1 MQQIDSF
8 HKQEK
13 HGRRRSHCGTQ
24 MQAGQRVRIKSDPG
38 RIGVLTGKTRQ
49 IADGLRYWQVQFPD
63 RASFQ
68 LDDGLELVPDTLEHP
83 VDLLRDGKLGRAK
96 DLRGNLTHVR
106 LTGRLANLIYSMETT
121 NTDFYAYQF
130 KPVLNFLDAPSNGI
144 LIADEVGLGK
154 TIEAGLIWTELRA
167 RFDTR
172 RLLVVCPAM
181 LREKWQMELE
191 RRFGIDAQIL
201 DASQLLGLL
210 KRVRSGTRNA
220 YAAICSM
227 QGLRPRRRL
236 EQSDIAASNSSE
248 LAAFLDEH
256 SLEEPLIDLTI
267 VDEAHYMRNP
277 ETSTSRLGRLLRG
290 VSDNLVLLSATPIH
304 LRNQDLFQL
313 LNLVDEDTFTSPST
327 FDEILQ
333 ANQPILQARDGVLDN
348 ALNPEQFS
356 GLLDVA
362 RSHHLL
368 RENRQLDA
376 LAKMRPS
383 QEQLNDDVFRS
394 GLASRLERLNLLSH
408 AVTRTRKRDVL
419 EHRVIREVVPEHVQ
433 MSPAERSVYQQV
445 TSIVRE
451 YALRRDAH
459 EGFLL
464 VAPQRQVS
472 SSVAAA
478 VQDWSRR
485 AQFDPD
491 ILAEDLGDDV
501 ERSER
506 PGPLVSELIRRVRE
520 LGDPGELRQADTK
533 YSRLLEMLAD
543 YFRRHPGEKIVLFAF
558 YRATLAYLAQRLR
571 HDGIDNLVLTGAS
584 GGDKTSVID
593 EFQQRKNATVLLA
606 SEVASEGV
614 DLQFCRVVINYD
626 LPWNPMKVEQRIGR
640 IDRIG
645 QKSPKITIWNLFYA
659 DTIDERIYDRLY
671 ERLRLFEQA
680 LGGLEQVLGDHI
692 RQLTVDLLRDY
703 LTPEQERIR
712 IDQTSQAIANLKK
725 TEESLEAQASSLMAH
740 GDYIIQQVDAARQM
754 SRWISGEDL
763 WVYLRDFFRGA
774 YEGTQFQQVEA
785 SELVFDVRLSE
796 SARFE
801 FGDFLR
807 HHQLLGTTRLAT
819 NELRPVRVIFENRVG
834 NTLSTRTEKINQF
847 HPLVRFVGQRLGQE
861 NMPYHPAVAV
871 SISRVHTPDFS
882 AGVYV
887 VFVDRWSVSGLR
899 VLESL
904 YFTATPLTDSSLE
917 ISLTSEMA
925 EALVTRA
932 TLRGENWA
940 DASSL
945 VNLPEAALRA
955 EQLVASAELEYT
967 KYVDQV
973 RRENEDRAS
982 LQESSLLRHRDRQME
997 SLETVLETHQRLGRT
1012 GLVRATQGRIEKLK
1026 SRINEKL
1033 VAIERAREMRSSREE
1048 VCLALIRVT

>member
-1 MQQIDSF
+1 
-8 HKQEK
+8 
-13 HGRRRSHCGTQ
+13 

-38 RIGVLTGKTRQ
+38 RIGVLTGKTRE
-49 IADGLRYWQVQFPD
+49 IAGGLLYWQVQFPD
-63 RASFQ
+63 RSSFQ

-181 LREKWQMELE
+181 LRDKWQMELE

-201 DASQLLGLL
+201 DASQFLGLL
-210 KRVRSGTRNA
+210 RRVRSGSRNA
-220 YAAICSM
+220 FAAICSM

-236 EQSDIAASNSSE
+236 EQPDTSTTSSSE

-277 ETSTSRLGRLLRG
+277 KTSTSRLGRLLRG

-348 ALNPEQFS
+348 ALTPEQLG

-362 RSHHLL
+362 RRNHLL

-376 LAKMRPS
+376 LVKLPISR
-383 QEQLNDDVFRS
+383 ERLNDEAFRS
-394 GLASRLERLNLLSH
+394 SLAARLERLNLLSH

-419 EHRVIREVVPEHVQ
+419 EHRVLRELVAEHVQ
-433 MSPAERSVYQQV
+433 MSPAERYVYEQV

-451 YALRRDAH
+451 YARRRDAH

-478 VQDWSRR
+478 VQEWSRR

-491 ILAEDLGDDV
+491 TLTEDLGDDV

-506 PGPLVSELIRRVRE
+506 PGPLVSELISRVQE
-520 LGDPGELRQADTK
+520 LGDPRELRRGDTK

-543 YFRRHPGEKIVLFAF
+543 YFRRNPGEKIILFAF
-558 YRATLAYLAQRLR
+558 YRATLAYLAQRLQQ
-571 HDGIDNLVLTGAS
+571 DGIDNIVLTGAS
-584 GGDKTSVID
+584 GGEKTAVID
-593 EFQQRKNATVLLA
+593 EFRQRKEATVLLA

-659 DTIDERIYDRLY
+659 DTIDERVYDRLY
-671 ERLRLFEQA
+671 QRLRLFEQA
-680 LGGLEQVLGDHI
+680 LGGLEQVLGEQI
-692 RQLTVDLLRDY
+692 RQLTMDLLRDY

-712 IDQTSQAIANLKK
+712 IDQTAQAIAILKK

-763 WVYLRDFFRGA
+763 WVYLRDFFRSA

-785 SELVFDVRLSE
+785 NDLVFDVRLSE
-796 SARFE
+796 SARFD

-807 HHQLLGTTRLAT
+807 HHHLVGTTRLAA
-819 NELRPVRVIFENRVG
+819 NELKPVRVKFENRVG
-834 NTLSTRTEKINQF
+834 KTFATTTETINQF
-847 HPLVRFVGQRLGQE
+847 HPMVRFVGKRLGQE
-861 NMPYHPAVAV
+861 NMPYHPVVAV
-871 SISRVHTPDFS
+871 SISRVHTQ
-882 AGVYV
+882 
-887 VFVDRWSVSGLR
+887 
-899 VLESL
+899 
-904 YFTATPLTDSSLE
+904 
-917 ISLTSEMA
+917 ISR
-925 EALVTRA
+925 RA
-932 TLRGENWA
+932 C
-940 DASSL
+940 
-945 VNLPEAALRA
+945 
-955 EQLVASAELEYT
+955 
-967 KYVDQV
+967 
-973 RRENEDRAS
+973 
-982 LQESSLLRHRDRQME
+982 M
-997 SLETVLETHQRLGRT
+997 
-1012 GLVRATQGRIEKLK
+1012 
-1026 SRINEKL
+1026 
-1033 VAIERAREMRSSREE
+1033 
-1048 VCLALIRVT
+1048 